1 MSAANVL
8 RPGAAVKSCPS
19 GARWRAARRAAMI
32 PGPPTPR
39 PHTPDTRPIR
49 PHDATDMKPRPFA
62 VERALLLLLLAAA
75 CAREAAP
82 DPAADRQAIAAVRA
96 QFEAAENASDI
107 EQVRAAF
114 AEDIQMMAP
123 NAPAAVGID
132 SAVAR
137 LQRTFDAG
145 RLAIRYES
153 EEIVAFGDWGF
164 DRGTYRFTMTPASGA
179 AASSQTGKYLW
190 ISQRQTDGTWKLSRV
205 TWNGNG
211 G

>member
-1 MSAANVL
+1 MTV
-8 RPGAAVKSCPS
+8 RPL
-19 GARWRAARRAAMI
+19 
-32 PGPPTPR
+32 
-39 PHTPDTRPIR
+39 HLL
-49 PHDATDMKPRPFA
+49 
-62 VERALLLLLLAAA
+62 RALLPLVLAACTRA
-75 CAREAAP
+75 AAP
-82 DPAADRQAIAAVRA
+82 DLAADEQAIAAVRT

-107 EQVRAAF
+107 AQVRAAF
-114 AEDIQMMAP
+114 AADIQLMAP

-153 EEIVAFGDWGF
+153 EEIVVFGDWGF

-179 AASSQTGKYLW
+179 APSSQTGKYLW
-190 ISQRQTDGTWKLSRV
+190 ISQRQADGSWKLSRV